1 MTSLPEDLGV
11 FDFLWS
17 GGRRGALEHLG
28 GLPQGIEF
36 IGKACR
42 HLRPGGV
49 AVHTLTEFNVSSNQD
64 TMDRGPLV
72 LFRRRDVEEMQRRVC
87 EAGCRM
93 VEPDFDTG
101 SGPLDLY
108 ADRPPYGT
116 PHLKMAFG
124 GFVVTSFLMIVEKPP
139 AGSAEPAKGGP

>member
-1 MTSLPEDLGV
+1 MTSLPEDLGA

-17 GGRRGALEHLG
+17 SCALEHLG
-28 GLPQGIEF
+28 GLPQGVEF

-49 AVHTLTEFNVSSNQD
+49 AVHTTELNVSSNEE
-64 TMDRGPLV
+64 TVDRGPVV
-72 LFRRRDVEEMQRRVC
+72 LFRRRDVEEMRRRVSD
-87 EAGCRM
+87 AGCRM

-116 PHLKMAFG
+116 PHLKLAFG
-124 GFVVTSFLMIVEKPP
+124 DFVTTSFLMIVEKPP
-139 AGSAEPAKGGP
+139 GGAEPAKGGQ